1 MKIYIQQVNKLNNPS
16 NQKDKQDIIN
26 SEGKLQQLG
35 YVDYTRNLPTE
46 TQSMLQYNKMQHFI
60 PWRAVWKGNSISTP
74 CRIVFDA
81 SHATSSGFSLND
93 LLAKGRNNLNKL
105 QNILLRW
112 SIQRVAI
119 HTDIK
124 KMYNTIKLE
133 EKDWCYQRY
142 LWQAELD
149 ATKPPEEK
157 VVKTLIYGVKS
168 AGNQAEYALRK
179 VAEISM
185 DEFPEVNKIVQHDI
199 YVDDCMSG
207 EVDHE
212 TAHHRAD
219 QLELVLNRGGFQFK
233 GIAFSGEDPPDTLSD
248 DGETIHVAG
257 MKWFVKSDML
267 SLNIGELNFGKKS
280 RGKKP
285 SDKLNVI
292 PTKLA
297 RRHCASKVAEV
308 FDLTGKVSPIIASMK
323 IDLQE
328 L

>member
-1 MKIYIQQVNKLNNPS
+1 M
-16 NQKDKQDIIN
+16 
-26 SEGKLQQLG
+26 
-35 YVDYTRNLPTE
+35 VDPTCCD
-46 TQSMLQYNKMQHFI
+46 T
-60 PWRAVWKGNSISTP
+60 
-74 CRIVFDA
+74 
-81 SHATSSGFSLND
+81 
-93 LLAKGRNNLNKL
+93 
-105 QNILLRW
+105 
-112 SIQRVAI
+112 
-119 HTDIK
+119 
-124 KMYNTIKLE
+124 YNTIKLE

-292 PTKLA
+292 PTKLT
-297 RRHCASKVAEV
+297 RRHCASK
-308 FDLTGKVSPIIASMK
+308 DS
-323 IDLQE
+323 
-328 L
+328 